1 MKRDPS
7 HPHPSSAPQGATR
20 VEGASTEGFVLWF
33 TGLPSSGKSTLA
45 RAVAAELR
53 ALDTPT
59 ILLDGDEVRAA
70 LRPSPAYDEASRD
83 AFYETLTNLAAL
95 ACAQGLVVLVA
106 ATAHKRAFRA
116 RARDALGDRR
126 FAEVFVDTPLSLCEQ
141 RDSKGLYRASSDGAV
156 ATLPGVGAAYERP
169 EAPALIVYPDEPAA
183 PSRVARWLVDRRKQE
198 APSTPRRA

>member
-1 MKRDPS
+1 MKRDPLNPS
-7 HPHPSSAPQGATR
+7 PSSQPQSTTR
-20 VEGASTEGFVLWF
+20 VERASREGFVLWF

-45 RAVAAELR
+45 RAVASELR
-53 ALDTPT
+53 ALDMPT

-116 RARDALGDRR
+116 RARDTMGDRY
-126 FAEVFVDTPLSLCEQ
+126 FAEVFVDTPLWLCVQ
-141 RDSKGLYRASSDGAV
+141 RDSKGLYHASSDGMV
-156 ATLPGVGAAYERP
+156 ETLPGVGAAYERP
-169 EAPALIVYPDEPAA
+169 EAPALVVHPDEPSA
-183 PSRVARWLVDRRKQE
+183 PSRVARWLVDRQR
-198 APSTPRRA
+198 